1 MKFTH
6 YDFRINAPFKK
17 DATVCNRFVTIAIVD
32 YHNALKNQPNFVTN
46 HFEKVTF
53 LLNRFG
59 RNVFYLHFA
68 IFF

>member
-32 YHNALKNQPNFVTN
+32 YHNALKKST
-46 HFEKVTF
+46 
-53 LLNRFG
+53 
-59 RNVFYLHFA
+59 
-68 IFF
+68 